1 MIFITLYKLKK
12 KEDEK
17 CSYIVFKKRCLVIR
31 ISRILYLTAFG
42 FFIFFF
48 FSTVKCSCLPWGLM
62 QGFYEGMHSNFQAM
76 LPELA
81 FWWVSICSRSYYYYY
96 CHAAR
101 LGGSRF
107 PDQGLNLGHSREST
121 EL

>member
-48 FSTVKCSCLPWGLM
+48 FL
-62 QGFYEGMHSNFQAM
+62 HSEV
-76 LPELA
+76 LLLA
-81 FWWVSICSRSYYYYY
+81 LG
-96 CHAAR
+96 ADAR
-101 LGGSRF
+101 VL
-107 PDQGLNLGHSREST
+107 
-121 EL
+121 